1 VIRNLFKPVVN
12 LCAFALMLFYA
23 SALFAQVL
31 PAGVT
36 PQMAQQFQNMSPGSA
51 AGLG

>member
-23 SALFAQVL
+23 SALFAQAL

-36 PQMAQQFQNMSPGSA
+36 PQMAQQFQNMSPA
-51 AGLG
+51 QQQALG